1 MDTEKGLETIEQTDS
16 VSGEK
21 ENIEDELKSRDA
33 RIIRLEQD
41 VAAKESEIA
50 ALKNELDGLKQ
61 AVDGRDKA
69 MAQAVADFKEMVVA
83 ANPGLPPELIAG
95 ATIEAVKESLKN
107 ARAVVEKVRQEMD
120 AAAARTRIPAGAPQ
134 RAAPDF
140 SGLSPRE
147 KIQQGLK

>member
-1 MDTEKGLETIEQTDS
+1 MEKQLENIAQTGS

-21 ENIEDELKSRDA
+21 EDLDEKLKFRDA
-33 RIIRLEQD
+33 RIIGLEQLL
-41 VAAKESEIA
+41 AAKESETA

-61 AVDGRDKA
+61 ALDGRNKA
-69 MAQAVADFKEMVVA
+69 LAQATADFKQMLVE
-83 ANPGLPPELIAG
+83 ANPGLPPELIG
-95 ATIEAVKESLKN
+95 GDTITAVKDSLKY
-107 ARAVVEKVRQEMD
+107 ARAVVDKVRQEID

-134 RAAPDF
+134 RAAPDL